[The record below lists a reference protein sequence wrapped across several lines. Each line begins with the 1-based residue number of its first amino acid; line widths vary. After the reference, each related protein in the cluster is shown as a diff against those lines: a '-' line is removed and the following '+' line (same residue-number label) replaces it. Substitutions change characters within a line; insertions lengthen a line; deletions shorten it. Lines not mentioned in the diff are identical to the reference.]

1 MCGRYRLSRR
11 KQIVEEYFDS
21 VSRKTT
27 GSALQRRADPARP
40 SHPPASKGTRPRIVA
55 DALGT
60 DSVMGKRPFGCGTN
74 DKREVGDSKHEAR
87 VPRFAEISQ
96 VPDSR

>member
-21 VSRKTT
+21 VSGRRRLD
-27 GSALQRRADPARP
+27 SALQHCTDPADPD
-40 SHPPASKGTRPRIVA
+40 HPPASEGTRPRIVA

-60 DSVMGKRPFGCGTN
+60 DSVMGKGPFWCGKN
-74 DKREVGDSKHEAR
+74 DKREIGDSRHEAR
-87 VPRFAEISQ
+87 VPRFAEISAGA
-96 VPDSR
+96 